1 MIDCT
6 CVLASVF
13 NFLFS
18 EGGIEGLVKRYLTRK
33 PMTLK
38 DLLQKIS
45 SKSNQTTEQIAKEVG
60 HILQRLK
67 LDKLKAN
74 NKMYFSIKKDSNS

>member
-1 MIDCT
+1 
-6 CVLASVF
+6 
-13 NFLFS
+13 
-18 EGGIEGLVKRYLTRK
+18 
-33 PMTLK
+33 MTLK

-45 SKSNQTTEQIAKEVG
+45 SKSMQTTEQIAKEVG